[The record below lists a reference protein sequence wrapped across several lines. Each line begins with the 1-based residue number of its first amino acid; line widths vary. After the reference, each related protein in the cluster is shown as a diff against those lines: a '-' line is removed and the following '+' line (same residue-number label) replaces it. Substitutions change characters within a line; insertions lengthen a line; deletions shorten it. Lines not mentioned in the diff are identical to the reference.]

1 MTEEEFKI
9 RYLSEIAIF
18 NAYGG
23 FVCQKIT
30 EGIIHKLGNE
40 NKLKS
45 FIKIP
50 VLPRVKEIDSIISKA
65 FFRNKNYSDPYQEI
79 TDKVGVRL
87 VVLLVKDIELIKEV
101 VESCNLWV
109 FSKDRDFEEERKRN
123 PLIFDYQSVHYIV
136 RNKEPIDFE
145 EQQIPINTPCEVQI
159 RTILQHAYSELT
171 HDTVYKPQS
180 ITSPEVIRSVARSM
194 ALIETTDK
202 IFEEVNMILINA
214 NSNLN
219 KFLESITELYK
230 CIIKPDY
237 EPKMNHFILDAYRD
251 ILNEVNIS
259 DLESFLNSSIYLNDI
274 IKRNF
279 GISLIY
285 RQPIIL
291 FIYFLI
297 TKKKNICKK
306 YWPLTDSELRP
317 LFTDLGIAFERN

>member
-1 MTEEEFKI
+1 MTEDEFKI
-9 RYLSEIAIF
+9 LYSAELPIYS
-18 NAYGG
+18 AYGNY
-23 FVCQKIT
+23 VNQKIT
-30 EGIIHKLGNE
+30 EGLLHKLGNE
-40 NKLKS
+40 NKIKT

-50 VLPRVKEIDSIISKA
+50 VTPRVKEIDSIISKA
-65 FFRNKNYSDPYQEI
+65 FFRNKNYANPYQEI
-79 TDKVGVRL
+79 TDKVGVRF

-101 VESCNLWV
+101 VESYHLWE
-109 FSKDRDFEEERKRN
+109 FSKDRDFEEERKKN

-136 RNKEPIDFE
+136 RNKERIDYE
-145 EQQIPINTPCEVQI
+145 GQDIPINTPCEIQI
-159 RTILQHAYSELT
+159 RTLLQHAYSELT

-202 IFEEVNMILINA
+202 IFEEVDMTLINA
-214 NSNLN
+214 NNNLN
-219 KFLESITELYK
+219 KFLESIAELYK

-237 EPKMNHFILDAYRD
+237 EPKMNYFILDAYRD
-251 ILNEVNIS
+251 VLNEVNVS
-259 DLESFLNSSIYLNDI
+259 DLESFLNSSSYLSDI

-279 GISLIY
+279 SASLIY

-291 FIYFLI
+291 FIYYLI